1 MPFRCVLHQQA
12 LWAEHKQQGSNK
24 RKQQTVHI
32 TFSQALSHGQFK
44 MLLNELAVVLITN
57 A

>member
-1 MPFRCVLHQQA
+1 MPFHYILQQQA

-32 TFSQALSHGQFK
+32 TFSQALSHGQVK
-44 MLLNELAVVLITN
+44 MLLNEVN
-57 A
+57 SQQH